1 MMSREAAW
9 RMFAGELN
17 SSTVEKKNDEEKSPS
32 YVVTP
37 LGSMVNRVLIAGV
50 LTDKENKGSETE
62 PIWNGRICD
71 VSGNFYF
78 SISRFQPEAASAI
91 VDIDTPS
98 FVAVVGKVRTY
109 TSDDG
114 RVFISV
120 RPEKIVKI
128 DEETRNLWVLEA
140 AKSLWERLVKL
151 KKVYTNPDATVN
163 DLVGMGFSKQEA
175 EGITIA
181 LEQYGV
187 PESSRYLKLMQNA
200 LRYLLP
206 DDEIDFGLP
215 ENENDLPDEIDVPST
230 DDKKDDEIAVT
241 VKKDVLL
248 RIIEELGTSS
258 NYGAPIEEVNRAAEA
273 EGISAMEVE
282 ELASALMDDGVIYEP
297 NLNYL
302 KKI

>member
-1 MMSREAAW
+1 MPRETAW

-17 SSTVEKKNDEEKSPS
+17 SSSVEKKGDDEKSPS

-62 PIWNGRICD
+62 PIWNGRVCD
-71 VSGNFYF
+71 VSGQFYI

-91 VDIDTPS
+91 VDIEIPS
-98 FVAVVGKVRTY
+98 FVAIVGKVRSY
-109 TSDDG
+109 TTEDG

-128 DEETRNLWVLEA
+128 DEETRNLWVLDA
-140 AKSLWERLVKL
+140 AKSLWERLLKL
-151 KKVYTNPDATVN
+151 KKVYANPDATVN
-163 DLVGMGFSKQEA
+163 DLIGKGFTKSEA
-175 EGITIA
+175 EGIIMA
-181 LEQYGV
+181 MEQYGQ

-206 DDEIDFGLP
+206 DSEIDFGLP
-215 ENENDLPDEIDVPST
+215 ENESELPDEIEMPAS
-230 DDKKDDEIAVT
+230 DKAKDSDAVSEKKEII
-241 VKKDVLL
+241 L
-248 RIIEELGTSS
+248 RIIEELGAST
-258 NYGAPIEEVNRAAEA
+258 NGAPIDEINRRAES
-273 EGISAMEVE
+273 EGISASEVE
-282 ELASALMDDGVIYEP
+282 ELSNMLMDDGLIYEP